1 MSLFPQSHSFHG
13 TKTTERPTCDAWCYF
28 QLRGNT
34 DPILINSSGVREV
47 KRVGIGE
54 YRVIFE
60 EPERFK
66 SGGYIAFAQ
75 PEVGDTDD
83 IVSAGYA
90 PVISCT
96 VRGQTASPS
105 GLTAAGA
112 SASCD
117 IVVLGLS
124 GPLAPSTVF
133 EPPYTSKTRI
143 NAAFFCLRSDGD
155 LHKTGTENLLSSSE
169 EFLNWTQA
177 PTTGFSTVNIEI
189 DPDETSPLG
198 TQGTVHKFTS
208 RGNVGDNYV
217 LNGGVVGG
225 GPRHL
230 GREYTYSLFAKAGTG
245 NTLQML
251 IGGNGNNIGGA
262 FNLGVTVDTRGATG
276 WRVSPGATTM
286 QGTLPAGFGASGGKM
301 NLRME
306 FLADGWKR
314 CIVNFRLPDGA
325 QHNTPQ
331 PLFRPLNETGST
343 GKHIYV
349 WGAQLEEG
357 SVASPYARTDNTT
370 FRRWDKNNAPSQ
382 EVMIDH
388 HPAAGGF
395 GKYSVQNLITYSED
409 FNNTGWSKALTGL
422 TLYGYTAPNGL
433 TTASKLWERGGG
445 VLDGNNSYRKS
456 LNFNSPPPGRT
467 MAGNGPYTFSFYAK
481 AGPDAGDRNYVQVCD
496 STAGTFGHLVIDL
509 ITGEI
514 TDNRPEGSHPGRPVT
529 VLPAGDGWWRIVTTY
544 RMTTANFPT
553 SGAAGGYSAIPCIA
567 PSVGPTADNIY
578 GAGKDIPGVSHA
590 GILIWGAQLEYGDVF
605 GDYVKTTGTTVS
617 GGVVET
623 RLYGVTYQSGLN
635 NTNDAREITAWGT
648 IVIPP
653 ARCLTRNTTPY
664 HTGLFSNPYVAAGEP
679 LIGKDTA
686 AGASGVTAF
695 STRGGGLEGTITR
708 LTSGLPGATLTN
720 ISTSWMKYEKTVN
733 ANNSRIV
740 ADDFILPQGE
750 YRLLYTVYSQ
760 DSAFTEMG
768 FMSDAGAANAV
779 ELPTSTR
786 YLAADRGKAKVCN
799 YDFKILKPGV
809 GGHSVF
815 RFKPDNIA
823 TGTIAYVTGFQLYEI
838 RRTDIPTGAYLE
850 ESFGVSEVRYA
861 ADAFSGVEGITP
873 FGEKQGALTLVFNP
887 PLASNGYAFITSS
900 ETETSLPTENTSP
913 PSGYVGVSGSI
924 PLSDEYNFL
933 QVLSNEGGNQA
944 VGATYITSGEARTK
958 RVGDITIT
966 SARQMYKLLPVA
978 TYEGATTNPF
988 TSTSTAAAQYY
999 PMFSY
1004 TATGTLPLVFTWENR
1019 ITTGSNWYATR
1030 IQRYRAGA
1038 TTDVMNR
1045 AWNGDYD
1052 RSAIEGGA
1060 GSSNVFLPKRWYVKD
1075 PQVGDVYTIQMAAT
1089 TNGSVTPLASATQ
1102 KVELQNFAAHVP
1114 DNRIIPQPL
1123 YAYGVK
1129 QKIHFMVLGGR
1140 QRYGTG

>member
-1 MSLFPQSHSFHG
+1 MTLFPQSHSLHG

-28 QLRGNT
+28 QLRGDT
-34 DPILINSSGVREV
+34 DPILINSAGVREV
-47 KRVGIGE
+47 KRVGIGK

-75 PEVGDTDD
+75 PEVGDTDE
-83 IVSAGYA
+83 IVAAGYL
-90 PVISCT
+90 PLLSCT
-96 VRGQTASPS
+96 VRGQTASNS
-105 GLTAAGA
+105 GLTAAGP
-112 SASCD
+112 SGSCD
-117 IVVLGLS
+117 MIVLGLS
-124 GPLAPSTVF
+124 ASPHSPSTSF
-133 EPPYTSKTRI
+133 DPPYNSKTRI

-155 LHKTGTENLLSSSE
+155 LHKTGTENLFSSSE
-169 EFLNWTQA
+169 EFLNWSQS
-177 PTTGFSTVNIEI
+177 PTPGFSTVNIEI
-189 DPDETSPLG
+189 DPNEASPIG
-198 TQGTVHKFTS
+198 TKGTVHKFTS
-208 RGNVGDNYV
+208 RGNVAANFV
-217 LNGGVVGG
+217 FNGGVVGS

-245 NTLQML
+245 NTLEL
-251 IGGNGNNIGGA
+251 LVGGSGNNIGGI
-262 FNLGVTVDTRGATG
+262 FNLGVTLDTRGATG
-276 WRVSPGATTM
+276 WRVSPGSTATA
-286 QGTLPAGFGASGGKM
+286 GALPAGFGASGGKI
-301 NLRME
+301 NLTME

-325 QHNTPQ
+325 QHSPPQ

-349 WGAQLEEG
+349 WGAQMEEG
-357 SVASPYARTDNTT
+357 SVASPYARTNNST
-370 FRRWDKNNAPSQ
+370 FRRWDMNNAPSQ

-395 GKYSVQNLITYSED
+395 GKYSVQNLINYSED
-409 FNNTGWSKALTGL
+409 FNQWSKALVGL

-433 TTASKLWERGGG
+433 TVASKLWERGGG
-445 VLDGNNSYRKS
+445 AVDGNNTYRKS
-456 LNFNSPPPGRT
+456 LAFYGLPSGRT
-467 MAGNGPYTFSFYAK
+467 MAGHGPYTFSFYAK
-481 AGPDAGDRNYVQVCD
+481 AGPDAGDRNYVQLTDPTV
-496 STAGTFGHLVIDL
+496 GVFGHLVIDL

-514 TDNRPEGSHPGRPVT
+514 TDNRPNGGFPSRPVT
-529 VLPAGDGWWRIVTTY
+529 VLPAGDGWWRIVTTF
-544 RMTTANFPT
+544 RMTTANFP
-553 SGAAGGYSAIPCIA
+553 SDGSPGGYHARLGIA
-567 PSVGPTADNIY
+567 PSAGATADDIY
-578 GAGKDIPGVSHA
+578 GAGKDILGVSHA
-590 GILIWGAQLEYGDVF
+590 GILIWGAQAEYGDVF

-623 RLYGVTYQSGLN
+623 RLYGVTYHSGLN
-635 NTNDAREITAWGT
+635 NTNDARELTAWGT
-648 IVIPP
+648 IVIPS
-653 ARCLTRNTTPY
+653 AQCLKRNTTPY
-664 HTGLFSNPYVAAGEP
+664 HTGLLSNPYVAAGEP
-679 LIGKDTA
+679 LIG
-686 AGASGVTAF
+686 GVTAF

-720 ISTSWMKYEKTVN
+720 ISTSWMKYEKTVSTNN
-733 ANNSRIV
+733 ASRIV
-740 ADDFILPQGE
+740 ADDFILPEGE

-768 FMSDAGAANAV
+768 FMSDAAAANAV

-815 RFKPDNIA
+815 RFKPNNIA

-850 ESFGVSEVRYA
+850 DSFGVSEVRYA
-861 ADAFSGVEGITP
+861 ADAYSGAEGITP

-900 ETETSLPTENTSP
+900 ETETSLPRENTSP
-913 PSGYVGVSGSI
+913 PSGYVGVSGSVAL
-924 PLSDEYNFL
+924 PDEYNFL
-933 QVLSNEGGNQA
+933 QVLSNEGGNQS
-944 VGATYITSGEARTK
+944 VGTSFTTSGEARTK
-958 RVGDITIT
+958 RFSDITIT

-988 TSTSTAAAQYY
+988 TSTFTAAAQYY

-1004 TATGTLPLVFTWENR
+1004 TATGTLPLTFTWQSR
-1019 ITTGSNWYATR
+1019 ITNGYYATR

-1038 TTDVMNR
+1038 TADVMNVSWTL
-1045 AWNGDYD
+1045 AHD
-1052 RSAIEGGA
+1052 RSTIATDAESA
-1060 GSSNVFLPKRWYVKD
+1060 NVFLPRRWYVKD
-1075 PQVGDVYTIQMAAT
+1075 PQVGDVYTIQMAAST
-1089 TNGSVTPLASATQ
+1089 DGSVTPLAAATQ

-1114 DNRIIPQPL
+1114 DNRIVPQPL